1 MLRRLLITVF
11 SFLLF
16 STGVKATHIVGG
28 EIYYDCLGN
37 NTYRITLK
45 VYRDCINGIPYD
57 PQASVGIFDI
67 SGNLL
72 DTLWMNLPPTLV
84 VPPTINSPCYLPPTN
99 VCVEE
104 AIFQQVKVFP
114 PMPPGGFILTYQRC
128 CRNNTIL
135 NLINP
140 GGVGATYTIHI
151 PDPSLAICNSSARY
165 NFFPPI
171 YICEGAPLIFDHSA
185 TDPDGDSLVYELCDP
200 YDGANA
206 SAPMPVPPA
215 GPPYVFVPF
224 NPPYNGAYPMAS
236 NPAMAIDPVTGLLTG
251 TPTMSGQW
259 VVGVCCKEYRNGVL
273 IDVNKRD
280 FQFNVLPCPLLT
292 VSSIPNQTVFCA
304 GNTVQFLNNSFNA
317 TTYLWNFGDPNTL
330 ADTSIQFTPTW
341 TYSDTGIYVV
351 TLICNPGTA
360 CADTNTSIFEIYPP
374 VQPVF
379 VSPAGQCVD
388 GNSYNFQATG
398 QFAGTG
404 TIQWNFGPNATPQT
418 SNVPDPQNVVWD
430 TSGIFLVTVT
440 VTENGCTGTY
450 TDTVIVYPMPTAD
463 FAAAYL
469 DGCVPYTVQF
479 SDSSIAG
486 TQISYLWD
494 FGDGTTSTAANPVH
508 TYTDTGYFD
517 VSLIITTTNGCISV
531 DTFSVPNLVHVSPSP
546 IAGFDVTSHSVS
558 IFSPFIGVIDQS
570 VGADSCIVDFGD
582 GFVTTDCNAMHTYW
596 AYGPYNIMQVVYNE
610 FGCTDTAWVAV
621 EVTPEHRFYIPN
633 TFTPNGD
640 GLNDVFIPV
649 VLGADEYHFMIFD
662 RWGELIFET
671 HDTFVGWDGRYKG
684 NKCQEDVYVWKIK
697 YVNVTNENK
706 ETMIGHVNLIR

>member
-1 MLRRLLITVF
+1 MLRRLIIPVLT
-11 SFLLF
+11 FLLF

-37 NTYRITLK
+37 NTYRVTLK

-104 AIFQQVKVFP
+104 AIFQEVKVFP

-200 YDGANA
+200 FDGAK
-206 SAPMPVPPA
+206 STSPMPVPPA

-292 VSSIPNQTVFCA
+292 VSSIPNQSVFCA

-330 ADTSIQFTPTW
+330 ADTSNQFTPTW
-341 TYSDTGIYVV
+341 TYADTGVYVV
-351 TLICNPGTA
+351 TLICNPNTA

-374 VQPVF
+374 VQPFF
-379 VSPAGQCVD
+379 VPPAGQCVN
-388 GNSYNFQATG
+388 GNSYNFNAIG

-418 SNVPDPQNVVWD
+418 SSVPDPQNVVWD

-450 TDTVIVYPMPTAD
+450 VDTVIVYPMPTAD
-463 FAAAYL
+463 FAGAYL

-486 TQISYLWD
+486 TQISYLWN
-494 FGDGTTSTAANPVH
+494 FGDGGTSTDANPIH

-517 VSLIITTTNGCISV
+517 VTLIITTTNGCIGV
-531 DTFSVPNLVHVSPSP
+531 DTFSVPNMVHVSPSP
-546 IAGFDVTSHSVS
+546 VAGFDVTSHSVS

-582 GFVTTDCNAMHTYW
+582 GFVTVDCNAMHTYW
-596 AYGPYNIMQVVYNE
+596 AYGSYNIMQVVYNE
-610 FGCTDTAWVAV
+610 FGCTDTAWVTV
-621 EVTPEHRFYIPN
+621 EVTPEHRFFIPN

-649 VLGADEYHFMIFD
+649 VLGAEEYHFMIFD

-697 YVNVTNENK
+697 YVNVTNEND
-706 ETMIGHVNLIR
+706 ESMIGHVNLIR